1 MVVERDKHDARVATI
16 DGADMNARFASPLV
30 GFNNNVRYR
39 GVRFHIQTEDS
50 GAGRPRINTHLFAD
64 GGRVIK
70 TMRVDYS
77 EHLAQPD
84 YRAIVQRLMRAQHEA
99 MARELRKGALDAL
112 IEDLVPPPPA
122 RQRSLR
128 PPEPVVPSEPS
139 PRVLG
144 VLPDSLDEVILGYLS
159 GARG

>member
-1 MVVERDKHDARVATI
+1 
-16 DGADMNARFASPLV
+16 MNARLTSPLV

-50 GAGRPRINTHLFAD
+50 GAGRPHINTHLFAD

-70 TMRVDYS
+70 TLRVDYS

-112 IEDLVPPPPA
+112 FEDLLPRQPRKRSLPPP
-122 RQRSLR
+122 
-128 PPEPVVPSEPS
+128 EVVVPSEPS
-139 PRVLG
+139 RRVFG
-144 VLPDSLDEVILGYLS
+144 AALPDSLDEVILGYLS